1 MGQKIHP
8 IGLRLNITQRHR
20 SNWHAPTKDYPRLVL
35 EDKAIREYLFKRY
48 PKAEISEIFI
58 SRNDLFAPQNKKEHL
73 VCVRIYAGRGYE
85 IAPKFKMRVP
95 AYKMSEKIKQK
106 KKHLDRVNKLMR
118 KELCMDLIKMH
129 GPRDERLGKL
139 IFRVSLRPLENGLT
153 QASSIAYEM
162 IEKLEK
168 RRPFRSVLKRCF
180 FKAKGCKI
188 PGIKIQLSG
197 RLNGAEI
204 ARTEWIRHGQ
214 VPLHNLRANL
224 DYCYKTAS
232 TMYGILGIKV
242 WTFKKNQIWN
252 YAKKDPYG
260 AHLVKL
266 RRLRLLRYKIKHRL
280 MGRNLRYK
288 IKHRLMGR
296 NGPPI
301 RLGPK
306 P

>member
-20 SNWHAPTKDYPRLVL
+20 SNWHAPTKDYPRFVL

-85 IAPKFKMRVP
+85 IAPEFNMRVP
-95 AYKMSEKIKQK
+95 AYKMSQKMKQK

-129 GPRDERLGKL
+129 GPRDEKFGKL
-139 IFRVSLRPLENGLT
+139 IFRVFPVRPLENDQT
-153 QASSIAYEM
+153 QASSIAYS
-162 IEKLEK
+162 IIQKLEK
-168 RRPFRSVLKRCF
+168 RRPFRSALKSSF
-180 FKAKGCKI
+180 FKAKGSEI

-214 VPLHNLRANL
+214 VPLHTLRANL

-260 AHLVKL
+260 VHLVNM

-280 MGRNLRYK
+280 MGRN
-288 IKHRLMGR
+288 
-296 NGPPI
+296 GPPI
-301 RLGPK
+301 MFDPK